1 MHYKRNDACMLITG
15 QASALDISDR
25 LYPASMRGTENSLLH
40 SIPWLPTSACSM
52 QSILTAA
59 MLLLPVMTHS
69 DLTHGVAWGAASYCA
84 QGG

>member
-1 MHYKRNDACMLITG
+1 MLITG
-15 QASALDISDR
+15 QASALDLSGR
-25 LYPASMRGTENSLLH
+25 LYPASMRGTEISLLH

-52 QSILTAA
+52 QPILTAA

-69 DLTHGVAWGAASYCA
+69 DLTHGVARGASSYCE